1 MTVESLQ
8 RRTSE
13 ENQVWQADSLAVADV
28 PVAKPRLPLA
38 DEILPYLRRID
49 QSRWYS
55 NGGPL
60 VEEFEARLAAH
71 AGGGIVATVA
81 NATVG
86 LALALLTYDVPPGS
100 LCMVPAWTFAA
111 TGHAIQLAGLV
122 PWIVDVDPAS
132 WALEPLAARRF
143 LRHAPGP
150 VSAVIAVSPF
160 GDSLDLAAWSLFR
173 EETRLAVVLDAAA
186 MFDTIRASSVP
197 AVVSLH
203 ATKVL
208 GVGEGGF
215 VTSTDASFIQEL
227 QKRANFGFWNSR
239 EATVRSMNGK
249 MSEYGAAVGLAALDT
264 WDTTRADFARVA
276 AAYVG
281 AFSENPR
288 AMIQEGFGERWV
300 SSTVIV
306 AFEKAG
312 AEAVNRKLAAHR
324 IGTRR
329 WWGGGLHRHLA
340 FQEFPRGQT
349 GNTDSLARNVIGLPC
364 WRDLPNEKI
373 VEICD
378 LALSL

>member
-1 MTVESLQ
+1 MRSTED
-8 RRTSE
+8 RTDSC
-13 ENQVWQADSLAVADV
+13 WQYGAAVDLEL

-38 DEILPYLRRID
+38 DEIMPYLRRID

-60 VEEFEARLAAH
+60 VQQFEAQLATH
-71 AGGGIVATVA
+71 AGGGSVATVA
-81 NATVG
+81 NATIG
-86 LALALLTYDVPPGS
+86 LVLALLTYDVAPGS
-100 LCMVPAWTFAA
+100 LCMVPSWTFAA
-111 TGHAIQLAGLV
+111 TGHAIQLAGLI
-122 PWIVDVDPAS
+122 PWIVDVDAAT
-132 WALEPLAARRF
+132 WALDPQAAREF
-143 LRHAPGP
+143 LRNAPGP
-150 VSAVIAVSPF
+150 VSAVIPVSPF
-160 GDSLDLAAWSLFR
+160 GYPIDFPSWNSFR
-173 EETRLAVVLDAAA
+173 DETGLAVVIDAAA

-227 QKRANFGFWNSR
+227 QKRANFGFWDSR
-239 EATVRSMNGK
+239 EATVRSFNGK
-249 MSEYGAAVGLAALDT
+249 MSEYAAAIGLAALAT

-281 AFSENPR
+281 PFSGKPK

-300 SSTVIV
+300 SSTVVV
-306 AFEKAG
+306 AFEEAG
-312 AEAVNRKLAAHR
+312 AEAVDRELAAHR

-329 WWGGGLHRHLA
+329 WWGGGLHRHAA
-340 FQEFPRGQT
+340 FKKLPRGQT
-349 GNTDSLARNVIGLPC
+349 ENTDFLARKVIGLPC
-364 WRDLPNEKI
+364 WRDLPNETI

>member
-1 MTVESLQ
+1 M
-8 RRTSE
+8 
-13 ENQVWQADSLAVADV
+13 SLAREGTDSYWEYKSAVDLEL

-55 NGGPL
+55 NSGPL

-71 AGGGIVATVA
+71 AGGGAVATVA

-86 LALALLTYDVPPGS
+86 LALALLACDVAPGS

-122 PWIVDVDPAS
+122 PWIVDVDAAS
-132 WALEPLAARRF
+132 WALEPLAAREL
-143 LRHAPGP
+143 LRQAPGP
-150 VSAVIAVSPF
+150 VSAVIPVSPF
-160 GDSLDLAAWSLFR
+160 GDPLDFAAWSLFR
-173 EETRLAVVLDAAA
+173 DETGLAVVIDAAA
-186 MFDTIRASSVP
+186 TFDTIRASSVP

-215 VTSTDASFIQEL
+215 VASTDASFIQEL
-227 QKRANFGFWNSR
+227 QKRANFGFWDSR
-239 EATVRSMNGK
+239 EAIVRSFNGK
-249 MSEYGAAVGLAALDT
+249 MSEYAAAVGLAGLDT
-264 WDTTRADFARVA
+264 WDATRADFARVA

-281 AFSENPR
+281 SFAGK
-288 AMIQEGFGERWV
+288 AKAKIQKGFGERWV
-300 SSTVIV
+300 NSTVVV
-306 AFEKAG
+306 AFEEGG
-312 AEAVNRKLAAHR
+312 AEAVDRELAAHR

-329 WWGGGLHRHLA
+329 WWGGGLHRHAA
-340 FQEFPRGQT
+340 FKKLPRGQT
-349 GNTDSLARNVIGLPC
+349 ENTDLLARNVIGLPC

-373 VEICD
+373 VQICD